1 MKKVVARGGGLGG
14 GGVLPRVYTDP
25 SISGH
30 KFPQSEVRGFIVG
43 ALRSEPNMLHFE
55 EIET

>member
-1 MKKVVARGGGLGG
+1 MKKVVARGGG